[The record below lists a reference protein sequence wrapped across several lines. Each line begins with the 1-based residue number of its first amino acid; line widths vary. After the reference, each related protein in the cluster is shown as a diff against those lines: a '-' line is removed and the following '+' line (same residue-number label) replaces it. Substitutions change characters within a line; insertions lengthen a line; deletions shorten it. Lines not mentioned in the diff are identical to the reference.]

1 MSKRT
6 PEQKT
11 QRIQTRMENIQELM
25 HLADTEYEIA
35 VRHAASIREARVR
48 EAKFTASGILRRY
61 MKIANVV
68 LHKQGKGVFHYA
80 FTNVHNVR
88 RQEIQ
93 MPTRA
98 YVIPFGI
105 ELQFDWEDRG
115 YTETSTRTVSWEDIF
130 AYEDSKRDA
139 ALQVSQPCQPKT
151 VNT

>member
-1 MSKRT
+1 MTKRT
-6 PEQKT
+6 SEQKT
-11 QRIQTRMENIQELM
+11 QRIKDRMENIKELM
-25 HLADTEYEIA
+25 HLADTDYEVA
-35 VRHAASIREARVR
+35 VRHAAAIREAKVR
-48 EAKFTASGILRRY
+48 EAKFTAAGILRRY

-68 LHKQGKGVFHYA
+68 LHNKGQGMFQYA
-80 FTNVHNVR
+80 FTRVHNVR

-98 YVIPFGI
+98 YVLPFGI

-115 YTETSTRTVSWEDIF
+115 YTETNTRTVSWEDIF

-139 ALQVSQPCQPKT
+139 ATQVTQPWEQKT